1 MEEKLFDSLFSL
13 NKIFYKLSK
22 MYFFHDFS
30 SFPANCSPAR
40 KTTKEEDGGADF
52 KRKKMDTYL
61 HWLLQQRMSSDMISL
76 CSITDLLEN
85 SERYLMRLL

>member
-1 MEEKLFDSLFSL
+1 MERTAIDTLISAI
-13 NKIFYKLSK
+13 NKEFEVKGNN
-22 MYFFHDFS
+22 F
-30 SFPANCSPAR
+30 
-40 KTTKEEDGGADF
+40 
-52 KRKKMDTYL
+52 DTYL